1 VPIYWRIEAKPE
13 EFAVTIQATA
23 DLGATVRDARHRLGL
38 NQEAL
43 ALRAG
48 VSARWLRS
56 LEGGKSG
63 CEFGLVLQTLAA
75 LDLAFTVTSA
85 PDIKGEIDLD
95 DVLSRFDRLQ

>member
-1 VPIYWRIEAKPE
+1 
-13 EFAVTIQATA
+13 VTIQATA
-23 DLGATVRDARHRLGL
+23 DLGAAVRDARHRLGL

-56 LEGGKSG
+56 LEGGKPG

-75 LDLAFTVTSA
+75 LDLAFTITSA
-85 PDIKGEIDLD
+85 PDFKGEIDLD
-95 DVLSRFDRLQ
+95 DVLSRFDRRQ